1 MMSNVRKRRSQI
13 LIVCGACLAFWTLLT
28 LAMAGYFV
36 LAVGFSW
43 EQSLRISMRDWAPW
57 ALLSPGVVWLAR
69 LLPFERKMLP
79 LSVPGHIAGCALAV
93 AACGWIADWML
104 PPTPWRSD
112 WLQRR
117 QAPFGPRTETDRGFG
132 LPAGTTSASG
142 VGGTNVSSFSVGER
156 TESKTE
162 QPRSGPTD
170 RRGRR
175 PPPTSW
181 FWLRARS
188 HVPVYWVIVCAV
200 YALTYY
206 RRSQER
212 ERKALE
218 LSASLAQ
225 ARLQA
230 LKMQLHPHFLF
241 NALNA
246 IATLIHKDPHAADDM
261 IANLSNLLRLALD
274 RSELQE
280 VSLRKELEFLD
291 CYLEIEQMR
300 LGDRLRIEKKIDPSA
315 INAQVP
321 VMILQPLAENAIRH
335 GIEPMRNPGVV
346 TICAEREGVFLN
358 LTVSNTGTSVFG
370 AAPVSN
376 RPGIGLANT
385 RARLHELYGANAQ
398 LVMQPLADGGVSVSL
413 QVPLRFEPLNPEPE
427 WKDAA

>member
-1 MMSNVRKRRSQI
+1 MMSSVLKHRSKI

-36 LAVGFSW
+36 LAVGFGW
-43 EQSLRISMRDWAPW
+43 EQALRISVRDWAPW
-57 ALLSPGVVWLAR
+57 ALLSPVVVLLAR
-69 LLPFERKMLP
+69 WLPFERKMLP
-79 LSVPGHIAGCALAV
+79 LSVPGHVAGCALAV

-112 WLQRR
+112 WQQRR
-117 QAPFGPRTETDRGFG
+117 QQSSSDTNALSFSIEERPEPRTERSRGWS
-132 LPAGTTSASG
+132 P
-142 VGGTNVSSFSVGER
+142 
-156 TESKTE
+156 
-162 QPRSGPTD
+162 D

-175 PPPTSW
+175 PSPSSW

-246 IATLIHKDPHAADDM
+246 IATLLHKDPHAADDM

-291 CYLEIEQMR
+291 CYLDIEQMR
-300 LGDRLRIEKKIDPSA
+300 LGDRLRVEKKIEPA
-315 INAQVP
+315 AMNAQVP

-346 TICAEREGVFLN
+346 TIRAEREGMFLN
-358 LTVSNTGTSVFG
+358 LTVSNTGTGVFG
-370 AAPVSN
+370 AAPAAN

-385 RARLHELYGANAQ
+385 RARLQELYGANAQ
-398 LVMQPLADGGVSVSL
+398 LIMQPAADGGFSVSL
-413 QVPLRFEPLNPEPE
+413 QIPLRFEPLDPEPE

>member
-1 MMSNVRKRRSQI
+1 MFNVLNRRSKI

-28 LAMAGYFV
+28 LAMAGYFY

-43 EQSLRISMRDWAPW
+43 EQALRISMRDWAPW
-57 ALLSPGVVWLAR
+57 ALLSPLVVWLTR
-69 LLPFERKMLP
+69 RLPFERKMLL
-79 LSVPGHIAGCALAV
+79 LSVPGHLAGCALAV

-112 WLQRR
+112 WQQRR
-117 QAPFGPRTETDRGFG
+117 QQF
-132 LPAGTTSASG
+132 S
-142 VGGTNVSSFSVGER
+142 GGTNAPSFFAEGWQEPGGDR
-156 TESKTE
+156 
-162 QPRSGPTD
+162 PRAGSPD
-170 RRGRR
+170 RRSRR
-175 PPPTSW
+175 PSPSSW
-181 FWLRARS
+181 FWLRTRS

-200 YALTYY
+200 HALTYY

-241 NALNA
+241 NTLNA
-246 IATLIHKDPHAADDM
+246 IATLVHKDAHAADDM

-280 VSLRKELEFLD
+280 VALRKELEFLD

-300 LGDRLRIEKKIDPSA
+300 LGDRLRVEKQIEPDVL
-315 INAQVP
+315 NAQVP
-321 VMILQPLAENAIRH
+321 VMVFQPLAENAIRH
-335 GIEPMRNPGVV
+335 GIEPMRNPGVL
-346 TICAEREGVFLN
+346 TIRAEREGMRLN
-358 LTVSNTGTSVFG
+358 LTVSNTGTGVF
-370 AAPVSN
+370 ASAQSAS

-385 RARLHELYGANAQ
+385 RARIDELYGADAQ
-398 LVMQPLADGGVSVSL
+398 LVMQPAADGGCSVSL
-413 QVPLRFEPLNPEPE
+413 QIPLRFEPL
-427 WKDAA
+427 DAGPA

>member
-1 MMSNVRKRRSQI
+1 MPNVLNHRSKI

-28 LAMAGYFV
+28 LAMAGYFF

-43 EQSLRISMRDWAPW
+43 EQALRISVRDWAPW
-57 ALLSPGVVWLAR
+57 ALLSPLVVWLTQR
-69 LLPFERKMLP
+69 LPFERKMLL
-79 LSVPGHIAGCALAV
+79 LSVPGHLAGCALAV
-93 AACGWIADWML
+93 LACGWIADWML
-104 PPTPWRSD
+104 PPTPWWGD
-112 WLQRR
+112 WQQRR
-117 QAPFGPRTETDRGFG
+117 QQSLSGTNAPSSSVEERMEPKTDRSRGWS
-132 LPAGTTSASG
+132 P
-142 VGGTNVSSFSVGER
+142 E
-156 TESKTE
+156 
-162 QPRSGPTD
+162 

-175 PPPTSW
+175 PSSSSW

-200 YALTYY
+200 HALTYY

-212 ERKALE
+212 ERNALE

-246 IATLIHKDPHAADDM
+246 IATLVHKDPHAADDM

-274 RSELQE
+274 RSNLHE

-300 LGDRLRIEKKIDPSA
+300 LGNRLRVEKHIEPA
-315 INAQVP
+315 MLNALVP
-321 VMILQPLAENAIRH
+321 VMIFQPLAENAVRH

-346 TICAEREGVFLN
+346 TICAAREGMFLN
-358 LTVSNTGTSVFG
+358 LTVSNSGTGVFTSPP
-370 AAPVSN
+370 AAS
-376 RPGIGLANT
+376 RPGIGVANT
-385 RARLHELYGANAQ
+385 RARLQELYGTDAQ
-398 LVMQPLADGGVSVSL
+398 LVMQPAADGGFSVSV
-413 QVPLRFEPLNPEPE
+413 QIPLRFEPAGPEPE
-427 WKDAA
+427 PKAST

>member
-1 MMSNVRKRRSQI
+1 M
-13 LIVCGACLAFWTLLT
+13 CGACLAFWALLT
-28 LAMAGYFV
+28 LAMAGYFM
-36 LAVGFSW
+36 LAAGFSW

-57 ALLSPGVVWLAR
+57 ALLSPVVVWLAR
-69 LLPFERKMLP
+69 RLPFERKMLR
-79 LSVPGHIAGCALAV
+79 LSVPGHMAGCALAV
-93 AACGWIADWML
+93 VACSYIADWML
-104 PPTPWRSD
+104 PPTQWRSD
-112 WLQRR
+112 WQQWR
-117 QAPFGPRTETDRGFG
+117 QTSSGPRTETDVVLVCR
-132 LPAGTTSASG
+132 PARRQPSES
-142 VGGTNVSSFSVGER
+142 GGTNVSSSSMGDRMESR
-156 TESKTE
+156 TDPS
-162 QPRSGPTD
+162 RSGAGD

-175 PPPTSW
+175 PSSSSW

-200 YALTYY
+200 HALTYY

-241 NALNA
+241 NTLNA
-246 IATLIHKDPHAADDM
+246 IATLIHKDPHVADDM

-274 RSELQE
+274 HSELQE
-280 VSLRKELEFLD
+280 VPLRKELEFLD

-300 LGDRLRIEKKIDPSA
+300 LGDRLRIEKKINPSV

-335 GIEPMRNPGVV
+335 GIEPMRNPGLV
-346 TICAEREGVFLN
+346 TICAEREGMFLN
-358 LTVSNTGTSVFG
+358 LTVSNSGTGVFT
-370 AAPVSN
+370 ATPATH

-385 RARLHELYGANAQ
+385 RARLQELYGANAQ
-398 LVMQPLADGGVSVSL
+398 LVMQPLADSGFSVNL
-413 QVPLRFEPLNPEPE
+413 QMPLRFEPLGPEPE
-427 WKDAA
+427 QKDAT